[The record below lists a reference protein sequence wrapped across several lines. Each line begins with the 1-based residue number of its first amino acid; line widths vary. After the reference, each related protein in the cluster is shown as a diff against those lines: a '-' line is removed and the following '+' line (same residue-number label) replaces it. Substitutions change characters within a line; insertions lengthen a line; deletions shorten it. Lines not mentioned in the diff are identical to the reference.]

1 MTSEP
6 WCANILVLFS
16 DRKVTRPARED
27 RTEEP
32 RSTGVSTSVRDLE
45 GPGHERIIT
54 GRLPKKFLN
63 AFLFHLSMIYI
74 VVNKSIPSP
83 RYD

>member
-6 WCANILVLFS
+6 WCANILVLFR

-27 RTEEP
+27 RTEDP
-32 RSTGVSTSVRDLE
+32 RSTGLSTSVRDHE
-45 GPGHERIIT
+45 GPGHER
-54 GRLPKKFLN
+54 R
-63 AFLFHLSMIYI
+63 MIYI
-74 VVNKSIPSP
+74 VVNKSVPSP